1 MCACGKIVSIDIYY
15 SYLSQVSDKHGFHG
29 KALKA
34 DHSDIVAEISARI
47 QNKAA
52 LSPKLIP
59 FRDDAPKI
67 VLDKITLS
75 SPPKYKLGDEVPIRK
90 AYGVALGKL
99 GENCPLIT
107 TFDADTKNSTF
118 AQDYKDKFP
127 DRHVE
132 CFIAE
137 QNMVGVAI
145 GAACRNRRISFVS
158 TFACFLTR
166 AFDQIRMGAI
176 SQTEVYCLLNF

>member
-1 MCACGKIVSIDIYY
+1 MID
-15 SYLSQVSDKHGFHG
+15 FH
-29 KALKA
+29 
-34 DHSDIVAEISARI
+34 SEIESEISARI
-47 QNKAA
+47 QNKD
-52 LSPKLIP
+52 LVNPKLIP
-59 FRDDAPKI
+59 FVTEAQEI
-67 VLDKITLS
+67 ELTNVTLS
-75 SPPKYKLGDEVPIRK
+75 SPPNYKIGDSAAVRK
-90 AYGVALGKL
+90 AYGVALVKL
-99 GENCPLIT
+99 GDNSSLIT

-118 AQDYKDKFP
+118 VQTFKDKYP

-145 GAACRNRRISFVS
+145 GAACRDRRIAFVS

-176 SQTEVYCLLNF
+176 SQTKVRTYVHSYL

>member
-1 MCACGKIVSIDIYY
+1 MRYNRFCLIDVIF
-15 SYLSQVSDKHGFHG
+15 QVSDKHGFHG

-34 DHSDIVAEISARI
+34 DHNEIEAEIFARI

-52 LSPKLIP
+52 PTPNLIP
-59 FRDDAPKI
+59 FCDDAPKI
-67 VLDKITLS
+67 ELSQVTLS
-75 SPPKYKLGDEVPIRK
+75 SPPNYKKGDEIQIRK

-99 GENCPLIT
+99 GDNCSLIT

-118 AQDYKDKFP
+118 AQDYKDRFP

-137 QNMVGVAI
+137 QNMVGVAV

-158 TFACFLTR
+158 TFACFLSR
-166 AFDQIRMGAI
+166 AFDQIRMAAI
-176 SQTEVYCLLNF
+176 SQTEVHYFYI

>member
-1 MCACGKIVSIDIYY
+1 M
-15 SYLSQVSDKHGFHG
+15 
-29 KALKA
+29 
-34 DHSDIVAEISARI
+34 
-47 QNKAA
+47 
-52 LSPKLIP
+52 KLQPYI
-59 FRDDAPKI
+59 DDAPDLKLGKI
-67 VLDKITLS
+67 SLS
-75 SPPKYKLGDEVPIRK
+75 SPPDYKIGSELATRK

-99 GENCPLIT
+99 GANCPYIT

-118 AQDYKDKFP
+118 AQEYKDKFP

-145 GAACRNRRISFVS
+145 GAACRNRRIAFVS

-176 SQTEVYCLLNF
+176 SQTEVNLSFYYSHSNNTQTDFVNSS

>member
-1 MCACGKIVSIDIYY
+1 M
-15 SYLSQVSDKHGFHG
+15 
-29 KALKA
+29 KA
-34 DHSDIVAEISARI
+34 DHNEIEAEISARI

-52 LSPKLIP
+52 LTPNLIP
-59 FRDDAPKI
+59 FCDDAPKI
-67 VLDKITLS
+67 ELTKFTLS
-75 SPPKYKLGDEVPIRK
+75 SPPNYKLGAEVPIRK

-99 GENCPLIT
+99 GDNCPLIT

-118 AQDYKDKFP
+118 AQDYKDRYP

-176 SQTEVYCLLNF
+176 SQTEVRILFIYKWVRFKAISLIARLLY